1 MPASH
6 VSEIPSKSTLCGLY
20 QLYWCVC
27 VHVCVQMCVCM
38 CFSYCSNVQY
48 CTDTQEHDKHDK
60 KCDVFEFK
68 EECNFTWGLALT
80 DPVSH

>member
-1 MPASH
+1 MLVKSLLNP
-6 VSEIPSKSTLCGLY
+6 PSVGFTSYTG
-20 QLYWCVC
+20 V
-27 VHVCVQMCVCM
+27 CVCM
-38 CFSYCSNVQY
+38 CVYKCVCACVLVTAVMYSTALIHRNM
-48 CTDTQEHDKHDK
+48 TNMTK